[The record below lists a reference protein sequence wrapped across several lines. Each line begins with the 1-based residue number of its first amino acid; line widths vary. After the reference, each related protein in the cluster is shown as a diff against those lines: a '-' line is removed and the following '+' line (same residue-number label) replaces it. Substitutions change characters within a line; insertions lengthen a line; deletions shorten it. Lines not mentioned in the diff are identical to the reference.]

1 MADKKKPPPP
11 YDGEELSMCL
21 PQPFDFAHTTAVVVS
36 GDRWNPCG
44 HMLLKVGE
52 SVPYYFHVAG
62 PYMGPT
68 ICRNSASAATCVRTA
83 SEYSRNAQ

>member
-11 YDGEELSMCL
+11 YDGEGLSMCL
-21 PQPFDFAHTTAVVVS
+21 PQAFDFANTTAIVVS

-52 SVPYYFHVAG
+52 SVPYYFRKRPAKS
-62 PYMGPT
+62 
-68 ICRNSASAATCVRTA
+68 RLRQDSQRLWAQ
-83 SEYSRNAQ
+83 SEIRGGVM